1 MKKLTQLKPLK
12 NLSLVDKVELRLL
25 DFFKENKL
33 VPGDSI
39 PKEMEF
45 AEALG
50 VSRTVIREAVL
61 RLRTLGLVESK
72 KHRGMILTQ
81 PDFIINF
88 ERILDSNLLG
98 DEALKDIFELRLILE
113 MGMADLLFAR
123 KTDEDITELNTIVTK
138 QEQEET
144 DTTIF
149 SLENEIAFHGKLYRI
164 AKNNTLQ
171 RFQELLLP
179 VFKYVND
186 HKLPNID
193 YEYSQQF
200 VTHRDLINHLKE
212 GTPDSFRMAMRQHL
226 EPHFDKILGGIN
238 DLNPRGTKY

>member
-1 MKKLTQLKPLK
+1 MKKLTELKPLK
-12 NLSLVDKVELRLL
+12 NLSLVDKVELRLI
-25 DFFKENKL
+25 DYFKENKL
-33 VPGDSI
+33 IAGDSI

-50 VSRTVIREAVL
+50 VSRTVVREAFL

-88 ERILDSNLLG
+88 ERVLDSNLLG

-123 KTDEDITELNTIVTK
+123 KTDEDIAELDAIVTK
-138 QEQEET
+138 QEVEET
-144 DTTIF
+144 DTSIF
-149 SLENEIAFHGKLYRI
+149 SLDNEIAFHGKLYRI
-164 AKNNTLQ
+164 AKNSTLQ

-179 VFKYVND
+179 IFKYFHEN
-186 HKLPNID
+186 KLPNSD
-193 YEYSQQF
+193 KFKYSQKF
-200 VTHRDLINHLKE
+200 VTHRDLLNHLNV
-212 GTPDSFRMAMRQHL
+212 GTPDSFRIAMRQHL
-226 EPHFDKILGGIN
+226 EPHFDRIL
-238 DLNPRGTKY
+238 DEFKS